1 VVKGV
6 RLFTCQPNHGVLV
19 RPDKITVLAHKGQ
32 KTPQRPSASEN
43 LSSFSSS
50 SSQHSSPFPK
60 PGSRPSTPSSSE
72 SPAHFY
78 NPDSKN
84 SHGDPDVVI
93 GSDPCIEDIMPRN
106 RVGLAYDER
115 MGAHKASCGY
125 HPEQPARIK
134 VRTSTRVEHTWRESM
149 SNLGMRAAVE
159 NSRIILV
166 SVVISHTWTH
176 TETHLFI
183 RQMGESFGVR
193 AAVENSR
200 IIFVS
205 VVISHTQT
213 HRLRHRHLFIRL
225 VISIVAARRRKGAVG
240 LLTRG

>member
-1 VVKGV
+1 MCDDDMVVCAACIAKISPTFLDSRIHRICADSSTPLLIRYPTNASMLTYPPQKLPPNLLSSPLPLRYNEAIGKNDGVVKGV

-32 KTPQRPSASEN
+32 KTPQRPSTTEN
-43 LSSFSSS
+43 HSSS
-50 SSQHSSPFPK
+50 PSSLSSPFLK

-84 SHGDPDVVI
+84 NHGDPDVVI
-93 GSDPCIEDIMPRN
+93 GSDPSIEDIMPRN

-134 VRTSTRVEHTWRESM
+134 VKFSTRVERICRDSM
-149 SNLGMRAAVE
+149 TNMAS
-159 NSRIILV
+159 S
-166 SVVISHTWTH
+166 SH
-176 TETHLFI
+176 
-183 RQMGESFGVR
+183 
-193 AAVENSR
+193 
-200 IIFVS
+200 
-205 VVISHTQT
+205 
-213 HRLRHRHLFIRL
+213 
-225 VISIVAARRRKGAVG
+225 K
-240 LLTRG
+240 